1 MHTTTDQ
8 LLFDQSPNTSP
19 VLAWFMHIVNGA
31 QPPVLEQCP
40 VSAKNVMWEGTHKE
54 D

>member
-1 MHTTTDQ
+1 MQTTDQ

-19 VLAWFMHIVNGA
+19 VLAWLIHIVNGA
-31 QPPVLEQCP
+31 LPAPVVLEQCP
-40 VSAKNVMWEGTHKE
+40 VSAKKVMWEGTE